1 MEYTPIKY
9 TYCTTCKTT
18 VKLLDFKY
26 IRLAN
31 NMAVIEGFCN
41 KCNTKL
47 IKGKIMPKS
56 GKSPLRKH
64 RRKNKLKKLSVYR
77 YSK

>member
-1 MEYTPIKY
+1 
-9 TYCTTCKTT
+9 
-18 VKLLDFKY
+18 
-26 IRLAN
+26 
-31 NMAVIEGFCN
+31 MAVIEGFCN
-41 KCNTKL
+41 ECNTKL

-56 GKSPLRKH
+56 GKSPLRKN